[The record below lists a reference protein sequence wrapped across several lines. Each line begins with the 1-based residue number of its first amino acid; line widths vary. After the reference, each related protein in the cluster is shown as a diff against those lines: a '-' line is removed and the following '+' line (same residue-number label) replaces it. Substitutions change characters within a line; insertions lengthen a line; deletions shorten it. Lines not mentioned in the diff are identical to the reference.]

1 MLCREQVMSPVPP
14 LQTAKMT
21 KGYYVDGHKFV
32 SLESK
37 LHKSAPRPAAVPKP
51 ANSFLES
58 LLDDLEDDPFS

>member
-1 MLCREQVMSPVPP
+1 
-14 LQTAKMT
+14 MT

-37 LHKSAPRPAAVPKP
+37 LLKPASQPAAVPKS